1 MQWPKEKKT
10 CYDLVNG
17 NRSNNGRQNT
27 KLKIEKQ
34 ESN

>member
-17 NRSNNGRQNT
+17 KRSNNGRQNT
-27 KLKIEKQ
+27 KQKTK
-34 ESN
+34 N